1 MNGRTH
7 SVSRATRRRTRLVR
21 ALEAA
26 GVLPDPA
33 WRAAFAD
40 VPRHVFLP
48 RFFRPC
54 DDGTWVAVDQKD
66 PDWLDQVYEDRV
78 LVTQLDGDPAR
89 WAVARETGPVFGVPT
104 SSSSQPAIM
113 AVMLTILDVTAGHR
127 VLEIGTG
134 TGYNAG
140 LLCRRVGQDNVNS
153 VDIDPE
159 LSAAARERLADA
171 GYAPTCVAADG
182 AEGYP
187 AGAPY
192 DRVLATCA
200 VARIPLPWLAQTVPG
215 GLVVTTL
222 HRPLGAGL
230 VRITVGEGA
239 TGEGR
244 VLAED
249 GRFMPLRAHRLARA
263 VRPDQTEGSVRPTAL
278 GGAALV
284 SHRSRFEFYAGLVLP
299 EVTAT
304 ADEDGTVWL
313 LHPDGSWARHSGERN
328 QYQVW
333 QGGPKHLWD
342 VVEAAHEEWQT
353 LGKPARDR
361 FGITVRPN
369 RQELWLDTP
378 DSPHR
383 WPL

>member
-7 SVSRATRRRTRLVR
+7 GVSRATRRRTRLVR
-21 ALEAA
+21 ALTAA
-26 GVLPDPA
+26 GVLPDQA

-40 VPRHVFLP
+40 VPRHMFLP

-54 DDGTWVAVDQKD
+54 DDGTWVAVDRTD

-113 AVMLTILDVTAGHR
+113 AVMLTILDVAAGHR

-140 LLCRRVGQDNVNS
+140 LLCHRVGQHNVHT

-159 LSAAARERLADA
+159 LSAAACHRLAGA

-182 AEGYP
+182 ADGHP

-200 VARIPLPWLAQTVPG
+200 VARIPLPWLTQTVPG

-249 GRFMPLRAHRLARA
+249 GRFMPLRAHRLARST
-263 VRPDQTEGSVRPTAL
+263 RPDETEGTVRSTPL
-278 GGAALV
+278 GGSALV

-304 ADEDGTVWL
+304 ADADGTVWL
-313 LHPDGSWARHSGERN
+313 LHPDGSWARHGGGPD

-333 QGGPKHLWD
+333 QGGPTRLWD
-342 VVEAAHEEWQT
+342 VVEAAHEEWQA
-353 LGKPARDR
+353 LGRPTRDR
-361 FGITVRPN
+361 FGITVGPD
-369 RQELWLDTP
+369 RQELWLDEP
-378 DSPHR
+378 GSRYR